1 MAGTNRYFHKHGGS
15 LLYSFYHILHK
26 DFSIW
31 CVGWKWF
38 FFLVLICFLLIS
50 NTKQTLNSEC
60 IYNSSSLNACSGMY
74 VFHGF
79 VWSVFFLLT
88 WINILH
94 FVDTKALLY
103 MLQLY
108 LIFWFTFVLRGES
121 ATKNFCFILKF
132 KNAIHS
138 HSSKNLNMY

>member
-1 MAGTNRYFHKHGGS
+1 M
-15 LLYSFYHILHK
+15 
-26 DFSIW
+26 
-31 CVGWKWF
+31 V

-60 IYNSSSLNACSGMY
+60 IYNSSSLNARSGMY
-74 VFHGF
+74 FFHGF
-79 VWSVFFLLT
+79 VWSVFSLLT

-108 LIFWFTFVLRGES
+108 LIF
-121 ATKNFCFILKF
+121 
-132 KNAIHS
+132 
-138 HSSKNLNMY
+138 